1 MHRCIDLPGGE
12 GQIQLT
18 LLLRLCDPVASLVL
32 ILRTR
37 VRKANLFGYIT
48 RI

>member
-18 LLLRLCDPVASLVL
+18 LLLRLCDPLAPLVL
-32 ILRTR
+32 ILRPSVNQIYLVT
-37 VRKANLFGYIT
+37 
-48 RI
+48 